1 MQIERRNVK
10 LCLNVYAEMQLVLS
24 KYNAN
29 RAQKRQ
35 TLFERLCR
43 DADVYAEMQL
53 VLSKYNANRA
63 QKRQTCLNVYAE
75 MQLDACSQ
83 PEKSFQIGPDFFQE
97 AFHCVRILMRHNFF

>member
-35 TLFERLCR
+35 TCLR
-43 DADVYAEMQL
+43 VYAEMQL

-63 QKRQTCLNVYAE
+63 QKRQTLFERLCYTELIFSKL
-75 MQLDACSQ
+75 QLLKPFCGI
-83 PEKSFQIGPDFFQE
+83 EKTHLLTCNS
-97 AFHCVRILMRHNFF
+97 